1 MDIIKYFKL
10 QAKNLL
16 KDFKENQAFF
26 ENRGKFEYEIDR
38 EKYFKVSMVFA
49 DFNVDETN
57 FKLGNSQHVIAKMV
71 GFTNWSQLVKASN
84 EELELAKLYF
94 DFQDRLEAPLLNKFA
109 IRSSLESKKLEFAQ
123 ELNQNVSMNVYFD
136 CYKTDY
142 DSNSD
147 DLSTEDIFSLV
158 GYEVLPYN
166 KKDSS
171 IS

>member
-16 KDFKENQAFF
+16 KDFKENQGFF
-26 ENRGKFEYEIDR
+26 ENRGKFEYETDR
-38 EKYFKVSMVFA
+38 EKYFKVSMVFD

-71 GFTNWSQLVKASN
+71 GFNNWSQLVKASN

-109 IRSSLESKKLEFAQ
+109 IRSSLESKKLDFAQ
-123 ELNQNVSMNVYFD
+123 EFHQNVSMNVHFD
-136 CYKTDY
+136 CYRIDY

-158 GYEVLPYN
+158 DYEVLPYN
-166 KKDSS
+166 K
-171 IS
+171 